1 MMSVNPGTQYFSLS
15 VLIAVLTTQC
25 HSSGL
30 YGASFRSAYL
40 PMSLMLPVSK
50 PHWIPMWLSGPALII
65 LDTLGMSFSSAIAPA
80 SVPWVGFVCSMPVAM
95 IPLNSSSRASLLGC
109 MFFVVLGFRP

>member
-1 MMSVNPGTQYFSLS
+1 MLF
-15 VLIAVLTTQC
+15 LTTQC

-30 YGASFRSAYL
+30 YGDNLRSAYL

-50 PHWIPMWLSGPALII
+50 PHWMPMWLSGLALII
-65 LDTLGMSFSSAIAPA
+65 LDTLGISLSSAIAPA

-95 IPLNSSSRASLLGC
+95 IPLNNSSRASRLGC
-109 MFFVVLGFRP
+109 MFFVVLGLRP